1 MNRKIIGI
9 TGGLGTGK
17 SAVSNYLQKQY
28 NLMVLDADLYAREAT
43 ENDSDILDKII
54 NRYGQDILLESGQ
67 LDRSKLANI
76 IFNQI
81 QERQWLEHLIHPYVK
96 KRFAQDLQISSEEII
111 IFVVPL
117 LFEAQMQ
124 DMVDEIWLV
133 TCGYEQQIQ
142 RVSKR
147 NNLSQQEAMQRI
159 NTQWD
164 LDTKR
169 NLADIV
175 INNTQNLD
183 YLYEQINKA
192 IEQSEIYKFL

>member
-17 SAVSNYLQKQY
+17 SAVSDYLQKQY
-28 NLMVLDADLYAREAT
+28 NLVVLDADLYAREAT
-43 ENDSDILDKII
+43 EKDSDILDKII

>member
-17 SAVSNYLQKQY
+17 SAVSDYLQKQY
-28 NLMVLDADLYAREAT
+28 NLVVLDADLYAREAT
-43 ENDSDILDKII
+43 EKDSDILDKII

-96 KRFAQDLQISSEEII
+96 KRFTQDLQSSSEGII

-133 TCGYEQQIQ
+133 TCSYEQQIQ

-147 NNLSQQEAMQRI
+147 NNLSQQQAMQRI

-164 LDTKR
+164 LDTKK

-175 INNTQNLD
+175 INNTKNLD